1 MVPPSHQPGVPT
13 NSALGGRVPTGVLP
27 AGVVGMG
34 RTADHPA
41 VPAGGQP
48 QASGSGA
55 PRMVQNMSLSD
66 QLTQLQLLLQNV
78 GLREYLGNNNVFS
91 KPQ

>member
-1 MVPPSHQPGVPT
+1 MVPSPQQPGFPT

-34 RTADHPA
+34 RTAAHPA
-41 VPAGGQP
+41 VHARGQP
-48 QASGSGA
+48 LASGSGA
-55 PRMVQNMSLSD
+55 PQDVQNMSLSD
-66 QLTQLQLLLQNV
+66 KLTQLTLLMQNTE
-78 GLREYLGNNNVFS
+78 LREYMGKNNVFS